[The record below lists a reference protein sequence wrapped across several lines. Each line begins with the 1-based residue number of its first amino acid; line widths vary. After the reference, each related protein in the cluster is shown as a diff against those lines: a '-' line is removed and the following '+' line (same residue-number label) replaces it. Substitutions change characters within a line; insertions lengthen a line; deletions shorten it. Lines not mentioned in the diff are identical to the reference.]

1 MIFRE
6 FSSGPVVRT
15 WSFHCE
21 DLGSVP
27 AQGTKI
33 LQASWFSQKQNKTKM
48 VFNKK

>member
-6 FSSGPVVRT
+6 FSGRPVVRT
-15 WSFHCE
+15 WSFHCD

-33 LQASWFSQKQNKTKM
+33 LQAAWFSQKQNKTKM